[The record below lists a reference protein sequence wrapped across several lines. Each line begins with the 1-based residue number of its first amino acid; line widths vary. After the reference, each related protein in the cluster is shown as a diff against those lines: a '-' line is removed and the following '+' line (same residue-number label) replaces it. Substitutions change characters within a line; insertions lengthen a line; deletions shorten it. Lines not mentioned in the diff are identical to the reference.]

1 MQLELD
7 AKLMGVVAAY
17 GMYHECCD
25 GELEP
30 HWANKSG
37 LKVSTGPH
45 LEPLMAR
52 RPILTSTACHS
63 SSEMASSFDSVD
75 CRIRRSCFL
84 RSFSFAR
91 SELSR
96 MVDGCGNCFP
106 LRWMDE
112 RKVPRAAARSDVLA
126 DIGSF
131 VVARYGRVRRRTPTT
146 DACGAFALIPSP
158 QVGPGTNKLEGGRR
172 RYRGRCVPIC

>member
-17 GMYHECCD
+17 GMYRECCD

-45 LEPLMAR
+45 LEPLMTR

-63 SSEMASSFDSVD
+63 SSKMASSFDSVD

-91 SELSR
+91 SDLSP
-96 MVDGCGNCFP
+96 MVDGCGSESGLSFFASYNRIHLDSFP
-106 LRWMDE
+106 SWWMAE
-112 RKVPRAAARSDVLA
+112 RKVPRAAARSDALA

-131 VVARYGRVRRRTPTT
+131 MVGDYGHGRILRRRAKT
-146 DACGAFALIPSP
+146 DESGAD
-158 QVGPGTNKLEGGRR
+158 
-172 RYRGRCVPIC
+172 